1 MYILIEN
8 DISKPSENSNN
19 NSADDELPITASSSS
34 TAANKFKLVVTP
46 QAPEEEID
54 ISFTKE
60 DQSANELLITNE
72 DQPKMDSDPTNSIF
86 FIIDPLPLPLVLEKL
101 TLIPSSTQEK
111 GKSLGRKDKKLDIY
125 GEDEANY
132 IVTGFQSSPTSK
144 AV

>member
-72 DQPKMDSDPTNSIF
+72 DQPKMDSFT
-86 FIIDPLPLPLVLEKL
+86 K
-101 TLIPSSTQEK
+101 Q
-111 GKSLGRKDKKLDIY
+111 DKKKRKKKKS
-125 GEDEANY
+125 GKN
-132 IVTGFQSSPTSK
+132 
-144 AV
+144 